1 MVVRILK
8 GMIKVPSFIKN
19 YKETFYEGMRGYRY
33 FKKRWEAQLDA
44 FSIEHTEK
52 EVKQL
57 AVQDFIKAK
66 GKAVLLITMCVA
78 VLLFVFLVLFKPI
91 IFVVGKIKNVFLYIG
106 VYFKD
111 ISSDA
116 WLGFWGSVL
125 GSIVTMLGIIITIR
139 FERKKDE
146 IDRKQQAQPILM
158 LQHRGRDDE
167 QNQSDYKSS
176 YNISFCS
183 YKGSE
188 LKYDMIEY
196 QLPDIILRN
205 VGFNAAINIEMM
217 FFVDGMKSGS
227 CSGLDYL
234 PPNEYEAIKVVSECY
249 KQEISKIFTDIQH
262 KKKDG
267 LMHAYFAHA
276 YSHIRTE
283 LHDQIEFVAK
293 NKGNLT
299 IKYQDVYGNVYYHY
313 YGLSFFVVGLTN
325 NNFIFF
331 LTYPT
336 YSRKIKPAKRSS
348 C

>member
-1 MVVRILK
+1 MVVSILK
-8 GMIKVPSFIKN
+8 GMLKVPSFIKN

-33 FKKRWEAQLDA
+33 FKKRWETQLDE
-44 FSIEHTEK
+44 FNIEHTEK

-57 AVQDFIKAK
+57 AVRDFIKAK
-66 GKAVLLITMCVA
+66 GKAVLLITLCIA
-78 VLLFVFLVLFKPI
+78 VLLFVIMALVKPI
-91 IFVVGKIKNVFLYIG
+91 IFLIGQIKNVFSYMG
-106 VYFKD
+106 VYFID
-111 ISSDA
+111 VSSDA

-146 IDRKQQAQPILM
+146 IARKQQAQPILM
-158 LQHRGRDDE
+158 LQHRRRDDE
-167 QNQSDYKSS
+167 QNQGDYKSS
-176 YNISFCS
+176 YHISFCS

-217 FFVDGMKSGS
+217 FFVDGMKSSS

-234 PPNEYEAIKVVSECY
+234 PPNEYEAIKVVSEYY
-249 KQEISKIFTDIQH
+249 KQEISKIFTDIQY

-267 LMHAYFAHA
+267 LIHAYFANA
-276 YSHIRTE
+276 YSNLRKE
-283 LHDQIEFVAK
+283 FHDKIEFVAR

-299 IKYQDVYGNVYYHY
+299 IKYQDVYGNEYYHY
-313 YGLSFFVVGLTN
+313 YGLSFWVVGLTDDK
-325 NNFIFF
+325 FISYM
-331 LTYPT
+331 TYPT
-336 YSRKIKPAKRSS
+336 YSRKIKPAKRK
-348 C
+348 